1 MKNKENFMEKIEGNI
16 VIPDC
21 EKLEKIKEKI
31 KQEGADKI
39 HALVDFDR
47 TLTKAYV
54 KGKERPSLISV
65 LRDGNYLTPDYAE
78 KAHALFDKYHPMEID
93 VNLSIEEKKKAMREW
108 WINHFKLLIESGLNK
123 KDLKRVVDSEGVE
136 FREGALEFIDR
147 LNKAEIP
154 LVIMSSSGLGGDNIA
169 MFLKKQNRLYD
180 NIHIISNV
188 YIWDK
193 NGNAVSVKEPIIH
206 NFNKDET
213 SIKNF
218 PAFEIVKNRKNVL
231 LLGDSLGDVG
241 MIEGFDY
248 DNLLKIGFLNEK
260 IDESLEKYKENFDV
274 VILNDSDMD
283 YVNDLLKNIAEV
295 AQR

>member
-1 MKNKENFMEKIEGNI
+1 MKNKENSIEKIEGNI
-16 VIPDC
+16 IIPDC
-21 EKLEKIKEKI
+21 GRLEQIKEKI
-31 KQEGADKI
+31 KQGGVDKI

-47 TLTKAYV
+47 TLTKSFV

-78 KAHALFDKYHPMEID
+78 KAHALFDKYHSMEID
-93 VNLSIEEKKKAMREW
+93 INLSIEEKKKAMREW

-123 KDLKRVVDSEGVE
+123 KDLERVVDSEGVE

-147 LNKAEIP
+147 LNKAKIP

-180 NIHIISNV
+180 NIHIISNT

-193 NGNAVSVKEPIIH
+193 NGNAIGVKEPIVH

-218 PAFEIVKNRKNVL
+218 PAFEIVKDRKNVL

-283 YVNDLLKNIAEV
+283 YVNDLLKNIAIL